1 MTNASDGM
9 TYNPGGQ
16 DKPVVESG
24 EFMFGVAALDHA
36 HIDGMTTALESAGAQ
51 LKRIYEP
58 NWEKAGAFQKKF
70 PQATISSSLDE
81 LLDDP
86 EIRCVAAA
94 AIPNERCD
102 LGIKVMDAG
111 KDYFTDKCPF
121 TTLEQL
127 GRAREKASETGR
139 KYMVYFS
146 ERLHNAPTF
155 FAGELARS
163 GAIGK
168 VLQIIVMAPHRL
180 SKNNRPEWFFKK
192 ERYGGIIT
200 DIGSHQFEQLL
211 HFTGASDAKI
221 NFSRVENFNNPDN
234 PELEDF
240 GETSMTM
247 DNGASCYCRIDW
259 FTPEAAR
266 AWGDGRLFALGTE
279 GYIEVRKYLDIGR
292 PGGSPSVFWVSQ
304 EEEREEIFEGPQ
316 YFPFFGELVLDMLN
330 RTENAMTQEHAFKAA
345 ELSLQAQKI
354 ADEAR

>member
-1 MTNASDGM
+1 M
-9 TYNPGGQ
+9 
-16 DKPVVESG
+16 
-24 EFMFGVAALDHA
+24 
-36 HIDGMTTALESAGAQ
+36 
-51 LKRIYEP
+51 
-58 NWEKAGAFQKKF
+58 
-70 PQATISSSLDE
+70 
-81 LLDDP
+81 
-86 EIRCVAAA
+86 
-94 AIPNERCD
+94 
-102 LGIKVMDAG
+102 
-111 KDYFTDKCPF
+111 
-121 TTLEQL
+121 
-127 GRAREKASETGR
+127 
-139 KYMVYFS
+139 
-146 ERLHNAPTF
+146 
-155 FAGELARS
+155 
-163 GAIGK
+163 
-168 VLQIIVMAPHRL
+168 
-180 SKNNRPEWFFKK
+180 
-192 ERYGGIIT
+192 
-200 DIGSHQFEQLL
+200 
-211 HFTGASDAKI
+211 
-221 NFSRVENFNNPDN
+221 ENFNNPDN